1 LQGVSFHYSSHR
13 KSIIPWHFLF
23 LFNEQ
28 EDDMQ
33 KRIAIA
39 ICFLSPILV
48 ACSSIKTKYPLVKA
62 DAITGEM
69 VLIPA
74 GSFQMGCDPE
84 HNGGYPCETD
94 ELPLHTVYL
103 DDYYIDMYEATNVQ
117 FALCVDSG
125 ACQCPATYIIS
136 SRLDYYNDPI
146 YADFPVIVTWYQA
159 HDYCWWAGKRLPT
172 EAEWE
177 KAALGNG
184 DARAFPW
191 GDLSPD
197 SSLANFRIGSIYLVD
212 DTTQVGSYTAGAS
225 PYGVMDMSGNVWEW
239 TSSLEKAYPYH
250 EDDGREYLACSDW
263 RVLRGGSWASA
274 EFNLRTAS
282 RVRNNPTRWNYN
294 GGVRCACSP

>member
-1 LQGVSFHYSSHR
+1 
-13 KSIIPWHFLF
+13 
-23 LFNEQ
+23 
-28 EDDMQ
+28 MQ
-33 KRIAIA
+33 KRISIA

-48 ACSSIKTKYPLVKA
+48 ACSSIKIKYPRVKE

-69 VLIPA
+69 ILIPA

-84 HNGGYPCETD
+84 HNGGYPCESD

-103 DDYYIDMYEATNVQ
+103 DDYYIDKCEATNAQ

-125 ACQCPATYIIS
+125 ACQPPTTYIIM
-136 SRLDYYNDPI
+136 SRLDYYHDPI

-159 HDYCWWAGKRLPT
+159 YDYCRWADKRLPT

-177 KAALGNG
+177 KAARGNG
-184 DARAFPW
+184 EARAFPW

-197 SSLANFRIGSIYLVD
+197 SDLANFRIGSIYLVD
-212 DTTQVGSYTAGAS
+212 DTTQAGSYPAGAS
-225 PYGVMDMSGNVWEW
+225 PFGILDMSGNVWEW
-239 TSSLEKAYPYH
+239 TSSLHKAYPYH
-250 EDDGREYLACSDW
+250 EDDGREELNYSDW

-274 EFNLRTAS
+274 AFNLRTAC
-282 RVRNNPTRWNYN
+282 RVRNNPIRWNYN